1 MRTSVA
7 VNRIRPGQRAL
18 HPTDIPLGIINTNY
32 MQTLI
37 NFVVV
42 VTIMCGMKLTQTF
55 KLMKPN
61 RRKRELLDATIER
74 FKECVNVWL
83 SEIEQLGEYPTR
95 KNVHSFAYKKVRE
108 QFEDLHSNVVQE
120 AMNRAIEVYR
130 AWLNAKGQKPAFTA
144 DVVSFKNVDVKID
157 RHFINVPLINKNRVW
172 LPMYVPK
179 KLRKFLKMKHGRIQ
193 ISKVGDEYYAQINF
207 EVPEPEP
214 YEPKGWLGVDIGINH
229 IVVISDD
236 KGKIDKFY
244 NNAIAW
250 KKSVEY
256 RRARL
261 QFLKDKRIKKG
272 AWRVL
277 KRLSHK
283 EKNKMAYINHK
294 VAKEIVEL
302 AKHYHYGIAIEN
314 LKGIRHHYN
323 AKRHRKRLHKWAYR
337 DLIDKIV
344 YKAKLNGVPVV
355 FVDPRNTSRTC
366 SKCGYL
372 VEKGVKGRW
381 FKCPKCGFQ
390 LDRDLNAAR
399 NIAKR
404 AFLLAPQGEASS
416 SQRRW

>member
-7 VNRIRPGQRAL
+7 VNRIWVGQRPI

-42 VTIMCGMKLTQTF
+42 VIIMCGIKLTQTF

-61 RRKRELLDATIER
+61 KRKRELLDATIER
-74 FKECVNVWL
+74 FKECVNAWI

-95 KNVHSFAYKKVRE
+95 KNVHSFAYKKIRE
-108 QFEDLHSNVVQE
+108 QFKDLHSNVVQE

-130 AWLNAKGQKPAFTA
+130 AWLKTKGQKPVFTA

-157 RHFINVPLINKNRVW
+157 RHFINVPLINKERVW
-172 LPMYVPK
+172 LPMHVPK
-179 KLRKFLKMKHGRIQ
+179 KLRKFLKMKHGRVQ
-193 ISKVGDEYYAQINF
+193 ISKVDDEYYAQISF
-207 EVPEPEP
+207 EVPEPKP

-236 KGKIDKFY
+236 KGKINKFY
-244 NNAIAW
+244 DNAIAW

-261 QFLKDKRIKKG
+261 QFLKDKRTKKG
-272 AWRVL
+272 AWRIL

-294 VAKEIVEL
+294 IAKEIVEL

-323 AKRHRKRLHKWAYR
+323 AKRHRKRLHKWAYG

-381 FKCPKCGFQ
+381 FRCPKCGFQ

-404 AFLLAPQGEASS
+404 AFRLAPWGASS